1 MMVTYFRCWWQNHYV
16 GDFFRYVGDFLNILN
31 RSLTSQTCH
40 QHIWSPTS
48 ITNIDVTIYCKASCP
63 MITSINLFQLMHL
76 LFRCFD
82 NRNLYFLF
90 INIFLFIYFRKY
102 LIFER
107 FSIRISI
114 LFQRLIFCLERL
126 SWHCF
131 RFIGFLLYWIVR
143 LVVLASRISC
153 WDFSPSPAELLI
165 QSPIICPIVKNWTK
179 LKFHRTD
186 TSQRITSGVKK

>member
-1 MMVTYFRCWWQNHYV
+1 
-16 GDFFRYVGDFLNILN
+16 
-31 RSLTSQTCH
+31 
-40 QHIWSPTS
+40 
-48 ITNIDVTIYCKASCP
+48 
-63 MITSINLFQLMHL
+63 MHL
-76 LFRCFD
+76 PFRCFD

-186 TSQRITSGVKK
+186 TSQRIISGVKNNRSEKSCWLRSEINLDIINIRKMRNIQAQKSEASFGQQVIWQYWKDGEEIYSLFVTDSKLPYFKAKSVLEQN